1 MYQENTEL
9 EGLFH
14 GVMGE
19 FNMAGK
25 HFFESEE
32 AFEERAKKEFLEV
45 IMQCQHE
52 IRYSGD
58 GNRL

>member
-1 MYQENTEL
+1 MI
-9 EGLFH
+9 
-14 GVMGE
+14 GE